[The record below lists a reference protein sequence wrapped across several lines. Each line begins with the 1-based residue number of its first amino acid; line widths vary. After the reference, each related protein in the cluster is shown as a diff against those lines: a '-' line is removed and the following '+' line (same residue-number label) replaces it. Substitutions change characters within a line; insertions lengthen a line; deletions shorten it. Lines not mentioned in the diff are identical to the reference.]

1 MWLELELRA
10 GKKKGPETSHCKNR
24 HLGTSQSHSR
34 RNGQKTARGVRQRP
48 VRNEMRE
55 MRGFQAASPPRPSLP
70 RSPPEALRSCREHG
84 APSRDGDVVLWAAV
98 TALTAESVPRA
109 SRASAVAGSPP
120 TWGQRPSLRR
130 LGPRG
135 CWASGGRASSS
146 ATLSGART
154 LLGTAHNVGGA
165 RTGG

>member
-48 VRNEMRE
+48 ARNEMRE

-70 RSPPEALRSCREHG
+70 RSRALLPKRF
-84 APSRDGDVVLWAAV
+84 VLAENTGLRRV
-98 TALTAESVPRA
+98 TATRCSGPP
-109 SRASAVAGSPP
+109 SPP
-120 TWGQRPSLRR
+120 
-130 LGPRG
+130 
-135 CWASGGRASSS
+135 
-146 ATLSGART
+146 
-154 LLGTAHNVGGA
+154 
-165 RTGG
+165 